1 MSSKRKNIIN
11 DLITNLKT
19 IKRPR
24 IGKVSEK
31 PSDFAR
37 LARTAYPYV
46 QVNVIDEIKEDVAM
60 EWRLSTLTVGI
71 TVHIEGKSKTEK
83 SEEQL
88 ADPIGMT
95 VTITPVIQGADPITA
110 IVVGGALSGAA
121 AVGVIGTG
129 VIVGS
134 LTYAS
139 LATTVGV
146 GLMLSGASQLL
157 TPTPTIPNV
166 PSQVN
171 DLDANANYSF
181 SGIKNVSK
189 AGVSLPLVYG
199 EIFVGSITVS
209 NGVDTVQ
216 VQGEA

>member
-1 MSSKRKNIIN
+1 MLRK
-11 DLITNLKT
+11 
-19 IKRPR
+19 IKVY
-24 IGKVSEK
+24 GELA
-31 PSDFAR
+31 DFLGWKEQEA
-37 LARTAYPYV
+37 LVNYMKNKYYK
-46 QVNVIDEIKEDVAM
+46 VNVGQYDI
-60 EWRLSTLTVGI
+60 
-71 TVHIEGKSKTEK
+71 TEK
-83 SEEQL
+83 QL

-95 VTITPVIQGADPITA
+95 VTITPVIQGADPVTT
-110 IVVGGALSGAA
+110 IVLGGALSGAA

>member
-1 MSSKRKNIIN
+1 MLRKIKVYGELADFLGWKEQEAVVNSISDVMKFILCNHPEAESYMKNKYYKVNIGQY
-11 DLITNLKT
+11 DIT
-19 IKRPR
+19 
-24 IGKVSEK
+24 
-31 PSDFAR
+31 
-37 LARTAYPYV
+37 
-46 QVNVIDEIKEDVAM
+46 
-60 EWRLSTLTVGI
+60 
-71 TVHIEGKSKTEK
+71 
-83 SEEQL
+83 EEQL

-110 IVVGGALSGAA
+110 IVVGGALTGAA
-121 AVGVIGTG
+121 AVGVIGSG
-129 VIVGS
+129 VIIGS

-139 LATTVGV
+139 LATSVGV

-166 PSQVN
+166 PSQIN

-189 AGVSLPLVYG
+189 AGVSLPIIYG